1 MARRIK
7 DPSVDDFTIWFFG
20 NREYLYGMGNHL
32 KIQTKSIFRRFLW
45 LLCSSHGVLLRN
57 MESLKV
63 FFFQTLKLQEGNDIS
78 STWTPSHLVSR
89 AQQVAQEVRP
99 YMEKEEVC
107 TLLQNEEKV

>member
-1 MARRIK
+1 MARHIK
-7 DPSVDDFTIWFFG
+7 DPSVDDFTICFFG

-45 LLCSSHGVLLRN
+45 LLCSSHGVLLKN
-57 MESLKV
+57 TEFESV
-63 FFFQTLKLQEGNDIS
+63 FFQTLKLQEGNDIS

-89 AQQVAQEVRP
+89 ALQVAQEVRP

-107 TLLQNEEKV
+107 TLLLNGE